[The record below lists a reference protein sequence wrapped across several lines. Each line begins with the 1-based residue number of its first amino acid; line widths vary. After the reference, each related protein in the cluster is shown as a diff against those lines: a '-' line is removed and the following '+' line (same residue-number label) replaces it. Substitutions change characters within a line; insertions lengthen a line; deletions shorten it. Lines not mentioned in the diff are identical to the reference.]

1 MPINPNAA
9 MEVTALAWVPAAG
22 TGAGQGPAGAMG
34 AGGSRV
40 RLPGAPARRRAPVR
54 LLKEQA
60 FNQVPSFR
68 DGAVQFFE
76 SGAIVQYIGEKSE
89 ALLPRDPQGKYR
101 AIQWSYAAVNSVE
114 PAVQNRVLLDSFYA
128 DEEWAKLYTPTAD
141 QFARLRLKRVSERLA
156 GNLWLEGDRFTMGD
170 LMMITVLRLAD
181 CGGLL
186 GDTPNLAEYMERGQT
201 RPAFQTALDDQLATY
216 RVNEP
221 KGEAA

>member
-9 MEVTALAWVPAAG
+9 MEVTALAWVPPLAQGLVKDLRVRWALEEAG
-22 TGAGQGPAGAMG
+22 FDY
-34 AGGSRV
+34 RV
-40 RLPGAPARRRAPVR
+40 RLLGGERPSDYV
-54 LLKEQA
+54 KEQA
-60 FNQVPSFR
+60 FDQVPSFR

-141 QFARLRLKRVSERLA
+141 QFARLRLKRVSDRLA

-216 RVNEP
+216 RANEP